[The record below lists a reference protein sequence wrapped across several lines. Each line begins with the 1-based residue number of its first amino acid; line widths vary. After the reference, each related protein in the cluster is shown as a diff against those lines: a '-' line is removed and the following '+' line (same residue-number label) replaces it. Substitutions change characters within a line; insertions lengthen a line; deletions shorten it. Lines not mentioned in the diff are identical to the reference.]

1 MSQHRIEADES
12 NVPVD
17 RGRLDDG
24 DLVAAQALPD
34 EIEAARQRRI
44 AERSPTLSRCQ
55 RRNDPDE

>member
-1 MSQHRIEADES
+1 
-12 NVPVD
+12 
-17 RGRLDDG
+17 
-24 DLVAAQALPD
+24 VAAQALPD